1 MIVSPNAY
9 FPSLSASSPVTDF
22 SILTFSTGS
31 SVVVVTSFDGSPLSD
46 VATFTTFLAAIS
58 ASVTTCVNVKSSC
71 PFTAIVPVVFVFSS
85 DTGSFTTTPLTV

>member
-58 ASVTTCVNVKSSC
+58 ASVTTCVNVKSSDL
-71 PFTAIVPVVFVFSS
+71 FGLIVPVVLVFSS
-85 DTGSFTTTPLTV
+85 DTGSFTTTPDTV